1 MKSFTNRLVMFAA
14 SAVVLGT
21 MAYGQSTMNAAIPF
35 AFHTAN
41 ATLPAGNYTVDRVTT
56 ATNTMRLHNRESGRG
71 AFVASLPVDWF
82 NVVQKPVLV
91 FACAE
96 QGCTLREIRTSNGT
110 YTYPQRGKTARDRES
125 VSLIEVP
132 LTVRNGD

>member
-1 MKSFTNRLVMFAA
+1 MKSFINRLVMFAA

-21 MAYGQSTMNAAIPF
+21 MAYGQTTMNAAIPF

-41 ATLPAGNYTVDRVTT
+41 ATLPAGNYTVNRVTT
-56 ATNTMRLHNRESGRG
+56 ASNTMRLYNTESSRG
-71 AFVASLPVDWF
+71 VFVASLPVDWYST
-82 NVVQKPVLV
+82 VQKPVLV

-96 QGCTLREIRTSNGT
+96 QGCTLREIKTSNGT
-110 YTYPQRGKTARDRES
+110 YTYPEHKTARDRES
-125 VSLIEVP
+125 VSLIQVP